1 MFAHRLTSSEFL
13 SEWTAWLDW
22 LIDYVPTTVLI
33 NTTQATAAGPLCR
46 MGSPDA
52 LLLSYS
58 LVMVVTAAPNCP
70 STTALQTELVEPVL
84 AELQEAQTKSGR
96 ESSC

>member
-1 MFAHRLTSSEFL
+1 
-13 SEWTAWLDW
+13 
-22 LIDYVPTTVLI
+22 
-33 NTTQATAAGPLCR
+33 

-70 STTALQTELVEPVL
+70 SATALQTELVEPVV

-96 ESSC
+96 ENSC